1 MPEAGSADMLHR
13 AASSHPKLELKAARL
28 ILKKLG
34 LDAVMAQPFPNYMI
48 FSKDRRFEVRGDRL
62 AETTIRSIKTATDGG
77 FQITESLGER
87 SLLFS
92 RRHSFTLNV
101 VDPTT
106 IEITEGKIVTQFF
119 KCSSSPSLWPISL
132 GL

>member
-77 FQITESLGER
+77 FQIAESLGKR
-87 SLLFS
+87 S
-92 RRHSFTLNV
+92 HSFPEDIL
-101 VDPTT
+101 
-106 IEITEGKIVTQFF
+106 
-119 KCSSSPSLWPISL
+119 SH
-132 GL
+132 

>member
-1 MPEAGSADMLHR
+1 
-13 AASSHPKLELKAARL
+13 
-28 ILKKLG
+28 
-34 LDAVMAQPFPNYMI
+34 
-48 FSKDRRFEVRGDRL
+48 VRGDRL

-77 FQITESLGER
+77 FQIAESLGKR

-92 RRHSFTLNV
+92 RRHSFALNV